1 MMYWIRCAMLSVSI
15 FFLTY
20 VVLSAVLALAWQWL
34 RTRHR
39 IESANSLFAL
49 RILPALLGLLV
60 VTLITIPSFWSLEP
74 PATDEGVAWP
84 IATLFAASGLW
95 IVFRSARIFSALR
108 KSSRFFAISSPS
120 RLPLGETPQV
130 SVYELPDTGPNL
142 FVAGLWRP
150 RLYISRGAMQM
161 LDAEEMQA
169 AIRHELAHAHG
180 FDNLKQLV
188 VRFCAF
194 PALASLEKEWLR
206 AAEIAADDR
215 AAQDESQAADLAS
228 TLIKVGRANAR
239 LSLPELGMSLVP
251 ETDTPVS
258 DRVRRLL
265 EWKPGRNHH
274 GPRILLCLLSLPIA
288 AIVFNLAWLMS
299 EMHRFTEILFQ

>member
-1 MMYWIRCAMLSVSI
+1 
-15 FFLTY
+15 
-20 VVLSAVLALAWQWL
+20 
-34 RTRHR
+34 
-39 IESANSLFAL
+39 
-49 RILPALLGLLV
+49 
-60 VTLITIPSFWSLEP
+60 
-74 PATDEGVAWP
+74 
-84 IATLFAASGLW
+84 
-95 IVFRSARIFSALR
+95 
-108 KSSRFFAISSPS
+108 
-120 RLPLGETPQV
+120 
-130 SVYELPDTGPNL
+130 
-142 FVAGLWRP
+142 LWRP

-169 AIRHELAHAHG
+169 AIRHELAHADG

-194 PALASLEKEWLR
+194 PALASLEKEWVR

-228 TLIKVGRANAR
+228 TLIKVGTATAR

-265 EWKPGRNHH
+265 EWKPGRINHDSH
-274 GPRILLCLLSLPIA
+274 VVLWLLSLPIA
-288 AIVFNLAWLMS
+288 AVALNLVWLIPQ
-299 EMHRFTEILFQ
+299 MHRFTELLFQ